1 MENKDIIALVR
12 DIPNFPND
20 GILFKD
26 ITPLL
31 ANPEARDFIVSEI
44 ADFYSNE
51 RIEAIVAIEARGF
64 ILVMY

>member
-1 MENKDIIALVR
+1 LENKDIIALVR